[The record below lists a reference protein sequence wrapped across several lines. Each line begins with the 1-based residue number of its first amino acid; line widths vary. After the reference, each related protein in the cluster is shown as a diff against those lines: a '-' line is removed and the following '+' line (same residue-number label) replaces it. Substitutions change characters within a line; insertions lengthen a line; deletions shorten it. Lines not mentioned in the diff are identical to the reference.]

1 MMASS
6 AGKVV
11 LRKLL
16 EELKGS
22 VAVYL
27 TKEGNAE
34 FRDSPYLRKNG
45 AIICSKVYGSGDRNF
60 LSVKVR
66 YYQSD
71 SQVPK
76 HAFLAI
82 PHRYIRFM
90 ESDAPLT
97 LRK

>member
-1 MMASS
+1 MASMT
-6 AGKVV
+6 GKVV

-16 EELKGS
+16 EEMKGS
-22 VAVYL
+22 VAVHL

-45 AIICSKVYGSGDRNF
+45 TIVCSKVYGGGDKTF

-66 YYQSD
+66 YYLAD

-90 ESDAPLT
+90 ESDAPLA
-97 LRK
+97 LKK